1 MSGVADRIEQS
12 YWQALQNR
20 RLALL
25 IGGDMVSKVG
35 DGMVIVALPLQTLRI
50 HGNVSPALAV
60 GLIEAAPYVIAVA
73 ASLAFGLGRR
83 RFRPRA
89 LLTTDCVLRFTVLSG
104 LALLAM
110 AGRLPLWLLG
120 SALFAGSGLRLLASS
135 SRRLV
140 ATGMA
145 GVEGRFAVNGLL
157 GASDSLTA
165 YVIGPVLGGILAT
178 AVTPGFVMLLD
189 GLSFAGLLV
198 VVLAAIPPGTSE
210 TVRGTRGS
218 ASGWTILRRIPVAA
232 WLFAVVFLFNL
243 FYMPIEVALPLLVRG
258 PLHASGAALGGIW
271 TGFGGGALVG
281 AIATNHLRRLPQ
293 TPLLV
298 TIIAGWGCCVGV
310 LAAAPN
316 IGVAVGAFAIGGLI
330 YAPFTPVAYSLVQ
343 SRLDADQQQ
352 PVLTLWAAGSA
363 VAAPI
368 GLLLGGPLIQ
378 LTGIRTG
385 ILVSAV
391 LTLALVPAA
400 GHALRR
406 AGVMLG

>member
-1 MSGVADRIEQS
+1 MADRIEQS

-20 RLALL
+20 RLTLL

-50 HGNVSPALAV
+50 HSDVNPALAV
-60 GLIEAAPYVIAVA
+60 ALIEAAPYVLAVA
-73 ASLAFGLGRR
+73 VSLAFGLGRR

-110 AGRLPLWLLG
+110 AGQLPLWLLG
-120 SALFAGSGLRLLASS
+120 AALFAGSGLRLLAAS

-145 GVEGRFAVNGLL
+145 GIEGRFAVNGLL
-157 GASDSLTA
+157 GTSDSLTA

-178 AVTPGFVMLLD
+178 AVSPGFVMLLD

-198 VVLAAIPPGTSE
+198 VVLVAVPPGTSE
-210 TVRGTRGS
+210 TVRGPRGS
-218 ASGWTILRRIPVAA
+218 ASGWTILRRIPIAA

-271 TGFGGGALVG
+271 TGFGVGALVG
-281 AIATNHLRRLPQ
+281 ALATNHLRRLPQ
-293 TPLLV
+293 TALLV
-298 TIIAGWGCCVGV
+298 AIIAGWGCCVGV

-363 VAAPI
+363 VASPI

-378 LTGIRTG
+378 LTGTRTG
-385 ILVSAV
+385 ILVSAL

-406 AGVMLG
+406 AGRAGVMLG